1 MRPVAVPRENLH
13 RRSVVEFAERFGLSV
28 RLLAQMQAVFG
39 IVVVY
44 EGVSVCIQPGDGFF
58 LTGRP
63 LPDGDFHQIER
74 LAFAVDIA
82 IIFPY
87 PAFIADAHAVYAYV
101 KHAAAIRTAV
111 EAGVDAV
118 VSGAGLPLE
127 LPGLVNTMEVAI
139 APIVS
144 SGRAAKLILR
154 RWAKEFGRTADFV
167 VIEGCKAGGHLGF
180 AEQDLFSGTCQTLD
194 EILPEV
200 LAEVKPYEAQFG
212 HSIPVFVA
220 GGVYTGADMAHFT
233 RLGAAGVQL
242 ATRFITTYEC
252 DASQGYKDVLLNAGS
267 EDVRIIHSPVGMPGR
282 ALNTPLVQ
290 AMAEGRRFPPR
301 HCARCLKTCDPAKVP
316 YCITHA
322 LIEAVKGNLEE
333 GLFFCGANVGR
344 LDRMYTVREL
354 MDELVTEWRQN
365 R

>member
-1 MRPVAVPRENLH
+1 M
-13 RRSVVEFAERFGLSV
+13 
-28 RLLAQMQAVFG
+28 
-39 IVVVY
+39 
-44 EGVSVCIQPGDGFF
+44 
-58 LTGRP
+58 
-63 LPDGDFHQIER
+63 
-74 LAFAVDIA
+74 
-82 IIFPY
+82 
-87 PAFIADAHAVYAYV
+87 
-101 KHAAAIRTAV
+101 
-111 EAGVDAV
+111 
-118 VSGAGLPLE
+118 
-127 LPGLVNTMEVAI
+127 
-139 APIVS
+139 
-144 SGRAAKLILR
+144 
-154 RWAKEFGRTADFV
+154 

-180 AEQDLFSGTCQTLD
+180 AEQDLFSGSCQTLD

-200 LAEVKPYEAQFG
+200 LTEVKPYEAQFG

-220 GGVYTGADMAHFT
+220 GGVYTGVDMAHFT

>member
-1 MRPVAVPRENLH
+1 M
-13 RRSVVEFAERFGLSV
+13 
-28 RLLAQMQAVFG
+28 
-39 IVVVY
+39 
-44 EGVSVCIQPGDGFF
+44 
-58 LTGRP
+58 
-63 LPDGDFHQIER
+63 
-74 LAFAVDIA
+74 
-82 IIFPY
+82 
-87 PAFIADAHAVYAYV
+87 
-101 KHAAAIRTAV
+101 
-111 EAGVDAV
+111 
-118 VSGAGLPLE
+118 
-127 LPGLVNTMEVAI
+127 
-139 APIVS
+139 
-144 SGRAAKLILR
+144 
-154 RWAKEFGRTADFV
+154 

-220 GGVYTGADMAHFT
+220 GGVYTGADLAHFT

-333 GLFFCGANVGR
+333 GLFF
-344 LDRMYTVREL
+344 LSL
-354 MDELVTEWRQN
+354 IHI
-365 R
+365 